1 MIAYCDTPSGKNQ
14 LNNGGYVPYGPLTDW
29 HGTRIGTYWITN
41 TYRNNLGANIECIA
55 ATIDGQEYYGRK
67 SAHWSTAVQL
77 RKKKG

>member
-41 TYRNNLGANIECIA
+41 TYRNNLGADIECIA
-55 ATIDGQEYYGRK
+55 ARVGR
-67 SAHWSTAVQL
+67 SAVSRRRLCADVCIV
-77 RKKKG
+77 GCVPIEA